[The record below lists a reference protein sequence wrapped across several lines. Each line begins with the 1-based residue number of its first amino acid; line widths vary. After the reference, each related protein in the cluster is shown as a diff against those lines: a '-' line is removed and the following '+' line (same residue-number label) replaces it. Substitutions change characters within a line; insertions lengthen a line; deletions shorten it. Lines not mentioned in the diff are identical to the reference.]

1 MREVVCT
8 IVLDASARHDVE
20 VDVRDFLA
28 GVFACIIK
36 QILQISRLGLAM
48 EWNLGRICF
57 WVGCRTVV
65 LHDVVMRVVD
75 VEVGPETG
83 SHYGAGDDGEDAADL
98 VVDG

>member
-1 MREVVCT
+1 MGVHQDIGVVGFLIGMGQWRDMREVVCT

-48 EWNLGRICF
+48 EWNLGKIF
-57 WVGCRTVV
+57 VFG
-65 LHDVVMRVVD
+65 
-75 VEVGPETG
+75 
-83 SHYGAGDDGEDAADL
+83 
-98 VVDG
+98 